1 MANLHTIRLEMRDL
15 VIFACQ
21 LPNVCPKLRQIYIS
35 ATFSGLWVCEIAGGS
50 ALYTSTWTRD
60 LVFGSRW
67 YRVIR
72 PLSGLEDACV
82 TFPSNVFC
90 KNCIYTLGEQENIRK
105 NTTLLQALFTQSA
118 TRPRPSEE
126 SSGSSS
132 LPAPGLLHDAPGG
145 AGSTG

>member
-15 VIFACQ
+15 LIFANQ
-21 LPNVCPKLRQIYIS
+21 LPEVCPKLRQIYIS
-35 ATFSGLWVCEIAGGS
+35 ATLFGLWVCEIAGGT

-60 LVFGSRW
+60 LVIGSRW
-67 YRVIR
+67 YRAIR
-72 PLSGLEDACV
+72 PLSGLEDASV

-105 NTTLLQALFTQSA
+105 NTALLQALFTQSA

-126 SSGSSS
+126 SSGS
-132 LPAPGLLHDAPGG
+132 PCPAAPGLLHGVPRG